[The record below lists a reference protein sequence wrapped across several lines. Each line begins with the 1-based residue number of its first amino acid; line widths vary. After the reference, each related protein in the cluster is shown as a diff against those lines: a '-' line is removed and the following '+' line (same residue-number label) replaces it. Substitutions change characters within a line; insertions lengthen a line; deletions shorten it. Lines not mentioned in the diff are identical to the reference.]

1 MSRPRLGD
9 HDFWPADRLAAFRA
23 RRWRKQ
29 RAHLEANSAFYKR
42 LWAGRRPPARLD
54 DLAALPLTTKAML
67 RDSQAARPPFGDYLA
82 TPPERVMRLH
92 RTSGTSGRP
101 LNIALSAADAA
112 MFATA
117 SGRAMQAAGLGPG
130 HLVVHCLN
138 YQLWMGGYT
147 DHATLEA
154 TGATVVP
161 FGVGDSEHLI
171 RTIRE
176 LGITAIYCTPSY
188 PAVLEKVVAEHFE
201 GLAPADLGLELA
213 LLAGEPGLENQ
224 SFRDRIETTWR
235 LAARNLYGISDVLT
249 TVPVECAHNAGLHVV
264 TLDALHAE
272 LVAPDGDAP
281 IDWAAGATGEL
292 VLTHLKR
299 ECQPLVRF
307 RTGDIVTV
315 TATEPCAC
323 GRTAPRIR
331 IVGRADD
338 MVVVRGVNV
347 FPGDVAAVVTR
358 FAELSGEF
366 RIRLRGPAPYHRLPV
381 EAELAPGNAAAPA
394 LADALA
400 EAIKQATRASA
411 EVTLLAPFELPR
423 SAGKTRRVFRE
434 DRS

>member
-1 MSRPRLGD
+1 M
-9 HDFWPADRLAAFRA
+9 
-23 RRWRKQ
+23 
-29 RAHLEANSAFYKR
+29 Y
-42 LWAGRRPPARLD
+42 
-54 DLAALPLTTKAML
+54 T
-67 RDSQAARPPFGDYLA
+67 
-82 TPPERVMRLH
+82 
-92 RTSGTSGRP
+92 
-101 LNIALSAADAA
+101 
-112 MFATA
+112 
-117 SGRAMQAAGLGPG
+117 AGLGPG
-130 HLVVHCLN
+130 YMVVHCLN

-176 LGITAIYCTPSY
+176 LGVTAIYCTPSY
-188 PAVLEKVVAEHFE
+188 PAVLEQVIAERFE
-201 GLAPADLGLELA
+201 GLAPVDAGLELA
-213 LLAGEPGLENQ
+213 LLAGEPGLENP
-224 SFRDRIETTWR
+224 SFRERIETTWG
-235 LAARNLYGISDVLT
+235 LVARNLYGISDVLT
-249 TVPVECAHNAGLHVV
+249 TVAAECAHNTGLHVV

-281 IDWAAGATGEL
+281 IDWAEGATGEL

-307 RTGDIVTV
+307 RTGDIVEV
-315 TATEPCAC
+315 LATEPCAC

-331 IVGRADD
+331 VVGRTDD

-358 FAELSGEF
+358 FAALSGEF
-366 RIRLRGPAPYHRLPV
+366 RIRLGGPAPYHRLPV
-381 EAELAPGNAAAPA
+381 EAELAPGNAATPA
-394 LADALA
+394 LSAALA

-423 SAGKTRRVFRE
+423 SGGKTRRVFRE
-434 DRS
+434 DPS